1 MRSAGSWSLYRLGV
15 ITDPETATGFRLAG
29 ADVREAATPDEVL
42 EHLRA
47 FVTLEYGLVAINEGL
62 LEGIRYGAARLLR
75 GRDLPIIVP
84 FPAPQAEI
92 ESGEAYVARLVK
104 EHIGFYVK
112 LR

>member
-1 MRSAGSWSLYRLGV
+1 MYRIGV
-15 ITDPETATGFRLAG
+15 ITDHESATGFRLAG
-29 ADVREAATPDEVL
+29 VEVREASSAAEAV
-42 EHLRA
+42 EHLRH
-47 FVTLEYGLVAINEGL
+47 FVVLDYGVVAMSEALMEGTA
-62 LEGIRYGAARLLR
+62 EERERLLR

-92 ESGEAYVARLVK
+92 EDGEAYVARLVK

>member
-1 MRSAGSWSLYRLGV
+1 MYKLGI
-15 ITDPETATGFRLAG
+15 ITDSESGTGFRLAG
-29 ADVREAATPDEVL
+29 AEVREAQSPAEAL
-42 EHLRA
+42 EHLRY
-47 FVTLEYGLVAINEGL
+47 FITLDYGLVAINEAL
-62 LEGIRYGAARLLR
+62 LEGTEHERARLLR

>member
-1 MRSAGSWSLYRLGV
+1 MYRLAV

-29 ADVREAATPDEVL
+29 VEVREADSPEAVL

-47 FVTLEYGLVAINEGL
+47 ILPLDYGLVAVNEDL
-62 LEGIRYGAARLLR
+62 LAGTEDECARLLR
-75 GRDLPIIVP
+75 DRDLPIVLP
-84 FPAPQAEI
+84 FPAPRPQL
-92 ESGEAYVARLVK
+92 ESGEQYIARLVK

>member
-1 MRSAGSWSLYRLGV
+1 LYRLGI
-15 ITDPETATGFRLAG
+15 ITDSESATGFRLAG
-29 ADVREAATPDEVL
+29 AEVREAASPQEAL
-42 EHLRA
+42 EHLRY
-47 FVTLEYGLVAINEGL
+47 FLSLDYGLVAISEAL
-62 LEGIRYGAARLLR
+62 LEGTGDERNRMMR

-92 ESGEAYVARLVK
+92 EAGDAYIARLVK

>member
-1 MRSAGSWSLYRLGV
+1 MYRLGI
-15 ITDPETATGFRLAG
+15 ITDAESATGFRLAG
-29 ADVREAATPDEVL
+29 AEVREAATPQEAL

-47 FVTLEYGLVAINEGL
+47 FVSLDYGLVAVNEAL
-62 LEGIRYGAARLLR
+62 LEGTEEERARLLR
-75 GRDLPIIVP
+75 DRDLPIIVQ

>member
-1 MRSAGSWSLYRLGV
+1 MYKLGI

-29 ADVREAATPDEVL
+29 AEVREATSPEAAL
-42 EHLRA
+42 EHLRH
-47 FVTLEYGLVAINEGL
+47 FVQMDYGLVAINEAL
-62 LEGIRYGAARLLR
+62 LQGTDDARFRLMR
-75 GRDLPIIVP
+75 GHDLPIIVP
-84 FPAPQAEI
+84 FPAPEAEI

>member
-1 MRSAGSWSLYRLGV
+1 LYRLGV
-15 ITDPETATGFRLAG
+15 ITDSESATGFRLAG
-29 ADVREAATPDEVL
+29 AEVREAASPQEAL
-42 EHLRA
+42 EHLRY
-47 FVTLEYGLVAINEGL
+47 FLSLDYGLVAISEAL
-62 LEGIRYGAARLLR
+62 LEGAEEERNRMMR

-92 ESGEAYVARLVK
+92 ESGDAYIARLVK

>member
-1 MRSAGSWSLYRLGV
+1 MYKLGI
-15 ITDPETATGFRLAG
+15 ITDSESATGFRLAG
-29 ADVREAATPDEVL
+29 AEVREGANPQEAL
-42 EHLRA
+42 EHLRQ
-47 FVTLEYGLVAINEGL
+47 FVTLDYGLVAVNEAL
-62 LEGIRYGAARLLR
+62 LEGTDEERARLRR